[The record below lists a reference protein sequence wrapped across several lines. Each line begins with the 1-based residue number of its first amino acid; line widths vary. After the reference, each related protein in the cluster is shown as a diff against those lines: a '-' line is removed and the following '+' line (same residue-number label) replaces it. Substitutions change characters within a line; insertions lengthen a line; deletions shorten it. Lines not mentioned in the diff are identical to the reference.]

1 MKKIKFYIIST
12 LILIMSLIVY
22 VIIEEKGSGTL
33 EFNEYRNG
41 LVPDEATAVK
51 IAEII
56 GASVFG
62 KNLKDYK
69 PFHAELKNDSIWCV
83 YGLPKKQLFSVRF
96 GGGPVWE
103 IKKKDGK
110 ISKVYISR

>member
-1 MKKIKFYIIST
+1 MKKIKIFIISSLFL
-12 LILIMSLIVY
+12 LIVLIVY
-22 VIIEEKGSGTL
+22 VSVEEKGSGTL
-33 EFNEYRNG
+33 MFIEPRNG
-41 LVPDEATAVK
+41 FVPDEATAVK

-56 GASVFG
+56 GIKVFG
-62 KNLKDYK
+62 NNLKDYK
-69 PFHAELKNDSIWCV
+69 PFHADLKNDSIWHI

-110 ISKVYISR
+110 ILKVYISR